1 MTKTYCEL
9 LYVEA
14 DNIRKIYEVSLFL
27 LLSPFHLLYLSQ
39 THKDV
44 MENLLHPRGG
54 KCSGNVATD
63 DPHCPPGVGAEEVDG
78 EEGGV
83 FPQSELAL
91 AGATVHEIITS
102 HYPNLLS

>member
-1 MTKTYCEL
+1 MSWRTCSIL
-9 LYVEA
+9 V
-14 DNIRKIYEVSLFL
+14 EVSVL
-27 LLSPFHLLYLSQ
+27 
-39 THKDV
+39 
-44 MENLLHPRGG
+44 
-54 KCSGNVATD
+54 GNVATD
-63 DPHCPPGVGAEEVDG
+63 DPHCPAGVGTEEVDG